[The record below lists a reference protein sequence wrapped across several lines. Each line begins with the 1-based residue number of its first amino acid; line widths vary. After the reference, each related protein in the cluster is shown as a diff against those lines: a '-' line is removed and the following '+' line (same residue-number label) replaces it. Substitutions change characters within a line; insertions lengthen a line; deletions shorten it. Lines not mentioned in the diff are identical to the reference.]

1 MKTLQPIL
9 KLKLK
14 PKAMKKIPFI
24 LVLFCTFTLLSF
36 NACSPGYGCSY
47 AASET
52 LSDQVEKSTTNSEV
66 DRANIFLE
74 EVNCLP

>member
-1 MKTLQPIL
+1 MKVLQPIL

-14 PKAMKKIPFI
+14 PKAMKKMSLA

-52 LSDQVEKSTTNSEV
+52 ISDQVEKSTASTEV

>member
-1 MKTLQPIL
+1 MKVSTPIL

-14 PKAMKKIPFI
+14 PKAMNKMSLA

-52 LSDQVEKSTTNSEV
+52 ISDQVEKSTTTTEV